1 LGPSFTFTI
10 DLSIQT
16 TKMPVNV
23 KDVDTVTSENPGSP
37 APGRFRDRV
46 RRQLR
51 DDVLDTAYEMTVAS
65 GWGSVRM
72 TALADRV
79 GVSRQT
85 LYKEFGSREDVGRA
99 VVLREAG
106 RLIEGVA
113 EQIKLRHDDVPAA
126 IHAALSFALERS
138 AASPLLHAVLTSAS
152 ASTAADASLLPI
164 ITAQSRS
171 LIADATALLAS
182 YLRTSTPGLSH
193 EDADTI
199 ASALV
204 RLTASHLMLPLD
216 PPGRTAQRL
225 TRIAVRALRGP

>member
-1 LGPSFTFTI
+1 MAN
-10 DLSIQT
+10 LSIRAT
-16 TKMPVNV
+16 NVAVIV
-23 KDVDTVTSENPGSP
+23 KDVDTVAGENPGAP

-51 DDVLDTAYEMTVAS
+51 DDVLDAAYDMTVTG
-65 GWGSVRM
+65 GWNTVRM

-85 LYKEFGSREDVGRA
+85 LYKEFGGRADVGRA
-99 VVLREAG
+99 LVLREAG
-106 RLIEGVA
+106 RLIDGVT
-113 EQIKLRHDDVPAA
+113 EQIRRQHDDVPAA

-138 AASPLLHAVLTSAS
+138 AASPLLRAVLTSAPG
-152 ASTAADASLLPI
+152 DESLLPI

-171 LIADATALLAS
+171 LIAAATALLGEFLSA
-182 YLRTSTPGLSH
+182 TTPTLSA

-216 PPGRTAQRL
+216 PPGRTAERL

>member
-1 LGPSFTFTI
+1 M
-10 DLSIQT
+10 T
-16 TKMPVNV
+16 TLRTVIV
-23 KDVDTVTSENPGSP
+23 KDVDTLTGEEPGVP
-37 APGRFRDRV
+37 ALGRFHDRFRDRV

-51 DDVLDTAYEMTVAS
+51 DDVLDAAYDMTVTA
-65 GWGSVRM
+65 GWSSVRM
-72 TALADRV
+72 TALAGRV

-99 VVLREAG
+99 LVLREAG
-106 RLIEGVA
+106 RLIDGVT
-113 EQIKLRHDDVPAA
+113 EQIKRRASDVPGA

-138 AASPLLHAVLTSAS
+138 AASPLLRAVLTSVSSS
-152 ASTAADASLLPI
+152 AQGDESLLPI

-171 LIADATALLAS
+171 LIAATTALLS
-182 YLRTSTPGLSH
+182 EYLHAQQRGLSE

-216 PPGRTAQRL
+216 PPERTAERL

>member
-1 LGPSFTFTI
+1 
-10 DLSIQT
+10 
-16 TKMPVNV
+16 M
-23 KDVDTVTSENPGSP
+23 DTVAVTGENPGPP

-51 DDVLDTAYEMTVAS
+51 HDVLDAAYEMTVTS
-65 GWGSVRM
+65 GWSSVRM

-99 VVLREAG
+99 LVLREAG
-106 RLIEGVA
+106 RLIDGVA
-113 EQIKLRHDDVPAA
+113 EQIERRRDDVPAA

-138 AASPLLHAVLTSAS
+138 AASPLLRAVLTSS
-152 ASTAADASLLPI
+152 AAAAADATLLPI
-164 ITAQSRS
+164 IAEQSRS

-182 YLRTSTPGLSH
+182 YLAASTRGLSQ

-225 TRIAVRALRGP
+225 TRIAVRALSGP